1 MKRIRWLAVLAMLGC
16 ISYTANAGV
25 SALRDSIQLI
35 NSSYLKQGG
44 NFSLGLRNTYSL
56 FSEHTKSSYGA
67 GIGGHFRVQLIDR
80 VNTEWFADVL
90 MTNIKN
96 KAHRTDYHIGW
107 SVMFY
112 LIHPRGFTRKF
123 TPYIVTGHCFDQ
135 TVIKINKPDGD
146 RQSRFSS
153 ALQAGLGC
161 HYNITPRFDISLC
174 AQYMLHLG
182 KELHT
187 EENETGEI
195 EIEEHKNA
203 GWEGHLLISLSV
215 NYKICQLWKPRK

>member
-1 MKRIRWLAVLAMLGC
+1 MKRIRWLAAIIMLAGTSAL
-16 ISYTANAGV
+16 ANAG
-25 SALRDSIQLI
+25 SKSDSLKVT
-35 NSSYLKQGG
+35 SLTYPKQGG
-44 NFSLGLRNTYSL
+44 NFSLGIRNTYSL

-67 GIGGHFRVQLIDR
+67 GVGAHFRLQAIDR

-112 LIHPRGFTRKF
+112 LINPRGFTRKL

-135 TVIKINKPDGD
+135 TVIKINGPEGE
-146 RQSRFSS
+146 RRSRFSS

-187 EENETGEI
+187 EENEAGEI